1 MIKMTA
7 TAILTF
13 IFATMGLV
21 FVGITA
27 NQMLNNQ
34 QMKDGFTNCV
44 SDFIHKVADTVEYQ
58 TKYARTYRLIKQYYE
73 LGKTL
78 ADLEKFIIDSILK
91 INAGTAV
98 IGITVWGFFR
108 EMCNAIA
115 ENIVEFKMSS
125 TELVSNAQ
133 QIAEINEYTNFD
145 DTLKFKSYTGAC
157 LELAAY
163 LISQG
168 VNVLAIYGKALENDN
183 ASKVSTGYYDGVIGL
198 SLYYQIDTEN
208 PTTRTFTGSN
218 GQEVTYYEPYNSDEK
233 LTFEL
238 QANPS
243 STAVLTGVGI
253 VKNESGKNISNS
265 VSCIRIY
272 ASSEVET
279 GGIGYKSLAE
289 YYEFQHLFPTS
300 RGLVGASNSDFIKT
314 FFNATYVCAFV
325 TAYVNT
331 YYSITQTIFN
341 GQIEGAS
348 IKVSPLSEVYNK
360 VLGVGDTAIGDVLTP
375 SRIEDDGEIYGGLS
389 INIPQTWVETYP
401 SIGALDT
408 SLAGTLADVNVYPW
422 VKDQTIVVPNEQVGV
437 IDDVLSDTLTA
448 EDVLDNL
455 DTLPNPITPPII
467 QNPITSVSTSGF
479 ITLFNPTLSELS
491 QLNDVL
497 WSEDFITN
505 FLKTINNPMD
515 GIISLLATP
524 IQPSISGRTNVTF
537 GNFDSGISMRKVSNQ
552 YGSFS
557 CGSIE
562 IKGKFGNYLDY
573 APYTKVS
580 LYLPF
585 IGFVELNTNEVM
597 NATVG
602 VNYNIDFLTGECI
615 AQVIIGKTGLTA
627 TAYVFNGNMGMQLP
641 LTGSNYS
648 RFYSSIVSGAVS
660 AGLAVASGGT
670 LAPIVV
676 GGIANTAMNSGG
688 SVQHSG
694 NISGNSGFLGE
705 FRPYVIVTLPVPN
718 MADNYNEIEG
728 YVANDNVQIGSRSG
742 FVRVNEVH
750 LSIPNATADEVK
762 EIESLLKLGVE
773 V

>member
-1 MIKMTA
+1 MTA

-34 QMKDGFTNCV
+34 QMKDGFANCV
-44 SDFIHKVADTVEYQ
+44 SDFIHKVNDVVEYQ

-78 ADLEKFIIDSILK
+78 ADLEKFLIDSILK

-98 IGITVWGFFR
+98 IGEAVWGFFR

-115 ENIVEFKMSS
+115 ENIVEFKMAS
-125 TELVSNAQ
+125 TELVSNAE
-133 QIAEINEYTNFD
+133 QIAEINDYTNFK
-145 DTLKFKSYTGAC
+145 DTLEFRSYTGAC

-168 VNVLAIYGKALENDN
+168 VSVLAIHGTALENDN
-183 ASKVSTGYYDGVIGL
+183 ASKVSGSYYTGIIGL
-198 SLYYQIDTEN
+198 QLFYQIDKNN
-208 PTTRTFTGSN
+208 PTTNTFTGSN
-218 GQEVTYYEPYNSDEK
+218 GQVVTYYEPYNGAEK

-238 QANPS
+238 QKNPS
-243 STAVLTGVGI
+243 ETAVLTGVGVI
-253 VKNESGKNISNS
+253 KNSSGVNISNS
-265 VSCIRIY
+265 VSCIRIF
-272 ASSEVET
+272 ASSGIER
-279 GGIGYKSLAE
+279 GGVGYDTLAE
-289 YYEFQHLFPTS
+289 YYTYQHLLPSS
-300 RGLVGASNSDFIKT
+300 RGLAGATNSDFIKT
-314 FFNATYVCAFV
+314 FFSSSYVCQFV

-341 GQIEGAS
+341 GQIAS
-348 IKVSPLSEVYNK
+348 AGIKISPVSEVYNK

-375 SRIEDDGEIYGGLS
+375 SRIEENGEIYGGLS

-422 VKDQTIVVPNEQVGV
+422 VKDATIVVPNEQVGV
-437 IDDVLSDTLTA
+437 IDDVLSDTITA
-448 EDVLDNL
+448 GDVLEDL
-455 DTLPNPITPPII
+455 DTIPNPITPPII

-479 ITLFNPTLSELS
+479 ITLFNPTLKELS

-524 IQPSISGRTNVTF
+524 IQPDISGRTNVTF
-537 GNFDSGISMRKVSNQ
+537 GNFDSGISMRKVANQ
-552 YGSFS
+552 YGTFS

-562 IKGKFGNYLDY
+562 IRGKFGNYLDY
-573 APYTKVS
+573 APYTRVS

-597 NATVG
+597 NATLG

-648 RFYSSIVSGAVS
+648 RFYSGIMSGAVS
-660 AGLAVASGGT
+660 AGLAVATGGS
-670 LAPIVV
+670 LAPIAIN
-676 GGIANTAMNSGG
+676 GIVNTAMNSGG

-728 YVANDNVQIGSRSG
+728 FVANDNVMIGSRSG
-742 FVRVNEVH
+742 YVRVNEVH
-750 LSIPNATADEVK
+750 LSIPNATIDEIT
-762 EIESLLKLGVE
+762 EIESLLKSGVE